1 MNKVKKIISAL
12 LIICMCAVMAFVN
25 KTDILAAGTA
35 RVSIGSASGTVG
47 DTVSIDVSI
56 SASSGI
62 GGATIYVSY
71 DPSILALSGSSSNS
85 GTAMVS
91 FMDESTAS
99 SQSKTI
105 TFRIIGAGTSSLN
118 VIGDSKVIDIDMQA
132 CSISKSSGS
141 VTASAPASYSSDNTL
156 SSLQISPGVLSPA
169 FSPDVTT
176 YTTSVG
182 ADCASLTVSAVPND
196 SKATVSVSGK
206 RMDPGFNTTTIT
218 VTAENGS
225 KRTYTIKTTKETNS
239 ASNENNQATGS
250 DSSNGSTDNNNDIP
264 DVQDPNSEAIQEPN
278 ITVDNAEYKIVSAND
293 EHPLPDGYTP
303 TEYDYNGTKVSAGV
317 GIDTGVTIVYLESTD
332 GKGESGYYVYDSV
345 RKTFSQ
351 FVEVSQPQFTYCIL
365 AIDEASMELPEG
377 YDVGRTV
384 INGKEVDAL
393 LDRTGN
399 YALFYGVSST
409 GETGWFRYNVN
420 DGTIQGYAGYNMADE
435 QVINTNTKTA
445 DSDKAFNTVSSYIF
459 VILAVLAVVIIALIV
474 VVIALS
480 IKLSKSKKAF
490 VGAMDGY
497 EDEDI
502 DEEDLDDMEL
512 EDDEEDTIYRIVQ
525 EGITNAIRHGHASRI
540 FINFKKVD
548 IWLVIRIR
556 DNGIGCK
563 DIHKGFGL
571 THMKERVDMLH
582 GTVTYSSNNGFQVVA
597 KLPIRWRNE
606 ER

>member
-12 LIICMCAVMAFVN
+12 LIICMCAGMAFVN

-105 TFRIIGAGTSSLN
+105 TFKIIGAGTSSLN

-141 VTASAPASYSSDNTL
+141 VKASAPASYSSDNTL

-250 DSSNGSTDNNNDIP
+250 DSSNGSTDNNNNIP

-459 VILAVLAVVIIALIV
+459 VILAILAVVIIALIV

-512 EDDEEDTIYRIVQ
+512 EDDEEDILYDDL
-525 EGITNAIRHGHASRI
+525 EE
-540 FINFKKVD
+540 D
-548 IWLVIRIR
+548 IDEEVS
-556 DNGIGCK
+556 DDAVPYQSSTTK
-563 DIHKGFGL
+563 D
-571 THMKERVDMLH
+571 
-582 GTVTYSSNNGFQVVA
+582 
-597 KLPIRWRNE
+597 LPEEYNE
-606 ER
+606 SEELELEEIDDK

>member
-105 TFRIIGAGTSSLN
+105 TFKIIGAGTSSLN

-156 SSLQISPGVLSPA
+156 ISLQISPGVLSPA

-512 EDDEEDTIYRIVQ
+512 EDDEEDILYDDL
-525 EGITNAIRHGHASRI
+525 EE
-540 FINFKKVD
+540 D
-548 IWLVIRIR
+548 IDEEVS
-556 DNGIGCK
+556 DDAVPYQSSTTK
-563 DIHKGFGL
+563 D
-571 THMKERVDMLH
+571 
-582 GTVTYSSNNGFQVVA
+582 
-597 KLPIRWRNE
+597 LPEEYNE
-606 ER
+606 SEELELEEIDDK

>member
-12 LIICMCAVMAFVN
+12 LIICMCAGMAFVN

-105 TFRIIGAGTSSLN
+105 TFKIIGAGTSSLN

-141 VTASAPASYSSDNTL
+141 VKASAPASYSSDNTL

-250 DSSNGSTDNNNDIP
+250 DSSNGSTDNNNNIP
-264 DVQDPNSEAIQEPN
+264 DVQDHNSEAIQEPN

-445 DSDKAFNTVSSYIF
+445 DSDKVFNTVSSYIF
-459 VILAVLAVVIIALIV
+459 VILAILAVVIIALIV

-512 EDDEEDTIYRIVQ
+512 EDDEEDILYDDL
-525 EGITNAIRHGHASRI
+525 EE
-540 FINFKKVD
+540 D
-548 IWLVIRIR
+548 IDEEVS
-556 DNGIGCK
+556 DDAVPYQSSTTK
-563 DIHKGFGL
+563 D
-571 THMKERVDMLH
+571 
-582 GTVTYSSNNGFQVVA
+582 
-597 KLPIRWRNE
+597 LPEEYNE
-606 ER
+606 SEELELEEIDDK

>member
-47 DTVSIDVSI
+47 DIVSIDVSI

-105 TFRIIGAGTSSLN
+105 TFKIIGAGTSSLN

-474 VVIALS
+474 IALS

-512 EDDEEDTIYRIVQ
+512 EDDEEDILYDDL
-525 EGITNAIRHGHASRI
+525 EE
-540 FINFKKVD
+540 D
-548 IWLVIRIR
+548 IDEEVS
-556 DNGIGCK
+556 DDAVPYQSSTTK
-563 DIHKGFGL
+563 D
-571 THMKERVDMLH
+571 
-582 GTVTYSSNNGFQVVA
+582 
-597 KLPIRWRNE
+597 LPEEYNE
-606 ER
+606 SEELELEEIDDK

>member
-47 DTVSIDVSI
+47 DIVSIDVSI

-105 TFRIIGAGTSSLN
+105 TFKIIGAGTSSLN

-250 DSSNGSTDNNNDIP
+250 DSSNGSTDNNNIP

-377 YDVGRTV
+377 YDVGRIV

-512 EDDEEDTIYRIVQ
+512 EDDEEDILYDDL
-525 EGITNAIRHGHASRI
+525 EE
-540 FINFKKVD
+540 D
-548 IWLVIRIR
+548 IDEEVS
-556 DNGIGCK
+556 DDAVPYQSSTTK
-563 DIHKGFGL
+563 D
-571 THMKERVDMLH
+571 
-582 GTVTYSSNNGFQVVA
+582 
-597 KLPIRWRNE
+597 LPEEYNE
-606 ER
+606 SEELELEEIDDK

>member
-105 TFRIIGAGTSSLN
+105 TFKIIGAGTSSLN

-435 QVINTNTKTA
+435 QVINTNIKTA
-445 DSDKAFNTVSSYIF
+445 DSDKAFNTVSSYIL
-459 VILAVLAVVIIALIV
+459 VILAILVVVIIALIV

-490 VGAMDGY
+490 VGVMDGY

-502 DEEDLDDMEL
+502 DEEDLDDMDL
-512 EDDEEDTIYRIVQ
+512 EDDEEDILYDDSEEDIDD
-525 EGITNAIRHGHASRI
+525 EAS
-540 FINFKKVD
+540 D
-548 IWLVIRIR
+548 
-556 DNGIGCK
+556 D
-563 DIHKGFGL
+563 DSPHQ
-571 THMKERVDMLH
+571 
-582 GTVTYSSNNGFQVVA
+582 SSATQD
-597 KLPIRWRNE
+597 LPEEYNE
-606 ER
+606 SEELELEEIDDK

>member
-47 DTVSIDVSI
+47 DIVSIDVSI

-105 TFRIIGAGTSSLN
+105 TFKIIGAGTSSLN

-156 SSLQISPGVLSPA
+156 SSLQISPDVLSPA

-474 VVIALS
+474 IVIALS

-512 EDDEEDTIYRIVQ
+512 EDDEEDILYDDL
-525 EGITNAIRHGHASRI
+525 EE
-540 FINFKKVD
+540 D
-548 IWLVIRIR
+548 IDEEVS
-556 DNGIGCK
+556 DDAVPYQSSTTK
-563 DIHKGFGL
+563 D
-571 THMKERVDMLH
+571 
-582 GTVTYSSNNGFQVVA
+582 
-597 KLPIRWRNE
+597 LPEEYNE
-606 ER
+606 SEELELEEIDDK

>member
-105 TFRIIGAGTSSLN
+105 TFKIIGAGTSSLN

-250 DSSNGSTDNNNDIP
+250 DSSNGSTDNNNIP

-345 RKTFSQ
+345 RKTFSP

-445 DSDKAFNTVSSYIF
+445 DSDKAFNTVSDYIF

-490 VGAMDGY
+490 VGVMDGY

-502 DEEDLDDMEL
+502 DEEDLDDMDL
-512 EDDEEDTIYRIVQ
+512 EDDEEDILYYDSEEDIDD
-525 EGITNAIRHGHASRI
+525 EAS
-540 FINFKKVD
+540 D
-548 IWLVIRIR
+548 
-556 DNGIGCK
+556 DASP
-563 DIHKGFGL
+563 HQ
-571 THMKERVDMLH
+571 
-582 GTVTYSSNNGFQVVA
+582 SSATQD
-597 KLPIRWRNE
+597 LPEEYNE
-606 ER
+606 SEELELEEIDDK

>member
-105 TFRIIGAGTSSLN
+105 TFKIIGAGTSSLN
-118 VIGDSKVIDIDMQA
+118 VIGDSKVIDIDMQG

-250 DSSNGSTDNNNDIP
+250 DSSNGSTDNNNIP

-420 DGTIQGYAGYNMADE
+420 DGTIQGYAGYNMVDE

-512 EDDEEDTIYRIVQ
+512 EDDEEDILYDDL
-525 EGITNAIRHGHASRI
+525 EE
-540 FINFKKVD
+540 D
-548 IWLVIRIR
+548 IDEEVS
-556 DNGIGCK
+556 DDAVPYQSSTTK
-563 DIHKGFGL
+563 D
-571 THMKERVDMLH
+571 
-582 GTVTYSSNNGFQVVA
+582 
-597 KLPIRWRNE
+597 LPEEYNE
-606 ER
+606 SEELELEEIDDK

>member
-105 TFRIIGAGTSSLN
+105 TFKIIGAGTSSLN

-156 SSLQISPGVLSPA
+156 SSLQIGPGVLSPA

-278 ITVDNAEYKIVSAND
+278 ITVDSAEYKIVSAND

-409 GETGWFRYNVN
+409 GETGWFRYNVS

-512 EDDEEDTIYRIVQ
+512 EDDEEDILYDDL
-525 EGITNAIRHGHASRI
+525 EE
-540 FINFKKVD
+540 D
-548 IWLVIRIR
+548 IDEEVS
-556 DNGIGCK
+556 DDAVPYQSSTTK
-563 DIHKGFGL
+563 D
-571 THMKERVDMLH
+571 
-582 GTVTYSSNNGFQVVA
+582 
-597 KLPIRWRNE
+597 LPEEYNE
-606 ER
+606 SEELELEEIDDK

>member
-35 RVSIGSASGTVG
+35 RVSIGSASGTIG

-105 TFRIIGAGTSSLN
+105 TFKIIGAGTSSLN

-512 EDDEEDTIYRIVQ
+512 EDDEEDILYYDSEEDIDD
-525 EGITNAIRHGHASRI
+525 EASDDA
-540 FINFKKVD
+540 VPYQSSTT
-548 IWLVIRIR
+548 
-556 DNGIGCK
+556 K
-563 DIHKGFGL
+563 D
-571 THMKERVDMLH
+571 
-582 GTVTYSSNNGFQVVA
+582 
-597 KLPIRWRNE
+597 LPEEYNE
-606 ER
+606 SEELELEEIDDK

>member
-47 DTVSIDVSI
+47 DIVSIDVSI

-105 TFRIIGAGTSSLN
+105 TFKIIGAGTSSLN

-332 GKGESGYYVYDSV
+332 GKGESGFYVYDSV

-512 EDDEEDTIYRIVQ
+512 EDDEEDILYDDL
-525 EGITNAIRHGHASRI
+525 EE
-540 FINFKKVD
+540 D
-548 IWLVIRIR
+548 IDEEVS
-556 DNGIGCK
+556 DDAVPYQSSTTK
-563 DIHKGFGL
+563 D
-571 THMKERVDMLH
+571 
-582 GTVTYSSNNGFQVVA
+582 
-597 KLPIRWRNE
+597 LPEEYNE
-606 ER
+606 SEELELEEIDDK

>member
-35 RVSIGSASGTVG
+35 RVSIGSASGTIG

-132 CSISKSSGS
+132 CSISKSSGL

-393 LDRTGN
+393 LERTGN

-474 VVIALS
+474 IVIALS

-512 EDDEEDTIYRIVQ
+512 EDDEEDILYDDL
-525 EGITNAIRHGHASRI
+525 EE
-540 FINFKKVD
+540 D
-548 IWLVIRIR
+548 IDEEVS
-556 DNGIGCK
+556 DDAVPYQSSTTK
-563 DIHKGFGL
+563 D
-571 THMKERVDMLH
+571 
-582 GTVTYSSNNGFQVVA
+582 
-597 KLPIRWRNE
+597 LPEEYNE
-606 ER
+606 SEELELEEIDDK

>member
-47 DTVSIDVSI
+47 DIVSIDVSI
-56 SASSGI
+56 SATSGI

-105 TFRIIGAGTSSLN
+105 TFKIIGAGTSSLN

-474 VVIALS
+474 IVIALS

-512 EDDEEDTIYRIVQ
+512 EDDEEDILYDDL
-525 EGITNAIRHGHASRI
+525 EE
-540 FINFKKVD
+540 D
-548 IWLVIRIR
+548 IDEEVS
-556 DNGIGCK
+556 DDAVPYQSSTTK
-563 DIHKGFGL
+563 D
-571 THMKERVDMLH
+571 
-582 GTVTYSSNNGFQVVA
+582 
-597 KLPIRWRNE
+597 LPEEYNE
-606 ER
+606 SEELELEEIDDK

>member
-47 DTVSIDVSI
+47 DIVSIDVSI

-105 TFRIIGAGTSSLN
+105 TFKIIGAGTSSLN

-156 SSLQISPGVLSPA
+156 SSLQISPGVLSPV

-474 VVIALS
+474 IVIALS

-512 EDDEEDTIYRIVQ
+512 EDDEEDILYDDL
-525 EGITNAIRHGHASRI
+525 EE
-540 FINFKKVD
+540 D
-548 IWLVIRIR
+548 IDEEVS
-556 DNGIGCK
+556 DDAVPYQSSTTK
-563 DIHKGFGL
+563 D
-571 THMKERVDMLH
+571 
-582 GTVTYSSNNGFQVVA
+582 
-597 KLPIRWRNE
+597 LPEEYNE
-606 ER
+606 SEELELEEIDDK

>member
-105 TFRIIGAGTSSLN
+105 TFKIIGAGTSSLN
-118 VIGDSKVIDIDMQA
+118 VIGDSKVIDIDMQG

-250 DSSNGSTDNNNDIP
+250 DSSNGSTDNNNIP

-502 DEEDLDDMEL
+502 DEEDLDDMDL
-512 EDDEEDTIYRIVQ
+512 EDDEEDILYDDSEEDIDD
-525 EGITNAIRHGHASRI
+525 EAS
-540 FINFKKVD
+540 D
-548 IWLVIRIR
+548 
-556 DNGIGCK
+556 D
-563 DIHKGFGL
+563 DSPHQ
-571 THMKERVDMLH
+571 
-582 GTVTYSSNNGFQVVA
+582 SSATQD
-597 KLPIRWRNE
+597 LPEEYNE
-606 ER
+606 SEELELEEIDDK

>member
-12 LIICMCAVMAFVN
+12 LIICMCAGMAFVN

-105 TFRIIGAGTSSLN
+105 TFKIIGAGTSSLN

-250 DSSNGSTDNNNDIP
+250 DSSNGSTDNNNNIP

-459 VILAVLAVVIIALIV
+459 VILAILAVVIIALIV

-502 DEEDLDDMEL
+502 DEEDLDNMEL
-512 EDDEEDTIYRIVQ
+512 EDDEEDILYDDL
-525 EGITNAIRHGHASRI
+525 EE
-540 FINFKKVD
+540 D
-548 IWLVIRIR
+548 IDEEVS
-556 DNGIGCK
+556 DDAVPYQSSTTK
-563 DIHKGFGL
+563 D
-571 THMKERVDMLH
+571 
-582 GTVTYSSNNGFQVVA
+582 
-597 KLPIRWRNE
+597 LPE
-606 ER
+606 ELELEEIDDK

>member
-105 TFRIIGAGTSSLN
+105 TFKIIGAGTSSLN

-206 RMDPGFNTTTIT
+206 RMDTGFNTTTIT

-512 EDDEEDTIYRIVQ
+512 EDDEEDILYDDL
-525 EGITNAIRHGHASRI
+525 EE
-540 FINFKKVD
+540 D
-548 IWLVIRIR
+548 IDEEVS
-556 DNGIGCK
+556 DDAVPYQSSTTK
-563 DIHKGFGL
+563 D
-571 THMKERVDMLH
+571 
-582 GTVTYSSNNGFQVVA
+582 
-597 KLPIRWRNE
+597 LPEEYNE
-606 ER
+606 SEELELEEIDDK

>member
-85 GTAMVS
+85 GTA
-91 FMDESTAS
+91 
-99 SQSKTI
+99 
-105 TFRIIGAGTSSLN
+105 SLN

-250 DSSNGSTDNNNDIP
+250 DSSNGSTDNNIP

-512 EDDEEDTIYRIVQ
+512 EDDEEDILYDDL
-525 EGITNAIRHGHASRI
+525 EE
-540 FINFKKVD
+540 D
-548 IWLVIRIR
+548 IDEEVS
-556 DNGIGCK
+556 DDAVPYQSSTTK
-563 DIHKGFGL
+563 D
-571 THMKERVDMLH
+571 
-582 GTVTYSSNNGFQVVA
+582 
-597 KLPIRWRNE
+597 LPEEYNE
-606 ER
+606 SEELELEEIDDK

>member
-35 RVSIGSASGTVG
+35 RVSIGSASGTIG

-206 RMDPGFNTTTIT
+206 RMDTGFNTTTIT

-512 EDDEEDTIYRIVQ
+512 EDDEEDILYDDL
-525 EGITNAIRHGHASRI
+525 EE
-540 FINFKKVD
+540 D
-548 IWLVIRIR
+548 IDEEVS
-556 DNGIGCK
+556 DDAVPYQSSTTK
-563 DIHKGFGL
+563 D
-571 THMKERVDMLH
+571 
-582 GTVTYSSNNGFQVVA
+582 
-597 KLPIRWRNE
+597 LPEEYNE
-606 ER
+606 SEELELEEIDDK

>member
-12 LIICMCAVMAFVN
+12 LIICMCAGMAFVN

-99 SQSKTI
+99 RQSKTI
-105 TFRIIGAGTSSLN
+105 TFKIIGAGTSSLN

-141 VTASAPASYSSDNTL
+141 VKASAPASYSSDNTL

-250 DSSNGSTDNNNDIP
+250 DSSNGSTDNNNNIP

-445 DSDKAFNTVSSYIF
+445 DSDKVFNTVSSYIF
-459 VILAVLAVVIIALIV
+459 VILAILAVVIIALIV

-512 EDDEEDTIYRIVQ
+512 EDDEEDILYDDL
-525 EGITNAIRHGHASRI
+525 EE
-540 FINFKKVD
+540 D
-548 IWLVIRIR
+548 IDEEVS
-556 DNGIGCK
+556 DDAVPYQSSTTK
-563 DIHKGFGL
+563 D
-571 THMKERVDMLH
+571 
-582 GTVTYSSNNGFQVVA
+582 
-597 KLPIRWRNE
+597 LPEEYNE
-606 ER
+606 SEELELEEIDDK

>member
-47 DTVSIDVSI
+47 DIVSIDVSI

-105 TFRIIGAGTSSLN
+105 TFKIIGAGTSSLN

-474 VVIALS
+474 IVIALS

-512 EDDEEDTIYRIVQ
+512 EDDEEDILYDDL
-525 EGITNAIRHGHASRI
+525 EE
-540 FINFKKVD
+540 D
-548 IWLVIRIR
+548 IDKEVS
-556 DNGIGCK
+556 DDAVPYQSSTTK
-563 DIHKGFGL
+563 D
-571 THMKERVDMLH
+571 
-582 GTVTYSSNNGFQVVA
+582 
-597 KLPIRWRNE
+597 LPEEYNE
-606 ER
+606 SEELELEEIDDK

>member
-35 RVSIGSASGTVG
+35 RVSIGSASGMVG

-105 TFRIIGAGTSSLN
+105 TFKIIGAGTSSLN

-250 DSSNGSTDNNNDIP
+250 DSSNGSTDNTNIP

-512 EDDEEDTIYRIVQ
+512 EGDEEDILYDDL
-525 EGITNAIRHGHASRI
+525 EE
-540 FINFKKVD
+540 D
-548 IWLVIRIR
+548 IDEEVS
-556 DNGIGCK
+556 DDAVPYQSSTTK
-563 DIHKGFGL
+563 D
-571 THMKERVDMLH
+571 
-582 GTVTYSSNNGFQVVA
+582 
-597 KLPIRWRNE
+597 LPEEYNE
-606 ER
+606 SEELELEEIDDK

>member
-47 DTVSIDVSI
+47 DIVSIDVSI

-105 TFRIIGAGTSSLN
+105 TFKIIGAGTSSLN

-351 FVEVSQPQFTYCIL
+351 FVEVSQPQYTYCIL

-399 YALFYGVSST
+399 YVLFYGVSST

-445 DSDKAFNTVSSYIF
+445 DSDKAFNTVSDYIF

-512 EDDEEDTIYRIVQ
+512 EDDEEDILYDDL
-525 EGITNAIRHGHASRI
+525 EE
-540 FINFKKVD
+540 D
-548 IWLVIRIR
+548 IDEEVS
-556 DNGIGCK
+556 DDAVPYQSSTTK
-563 DIHKGFGL
+563 D
-571 THMKERVDMLH
+571 
-582 GTVTYSSNNGFQVVA
+582 
-597 KLPIRWRNE
+597 LPEEYNE
-606 ER
+606 SEELELEEIDDK

>member
-105 TFRIIGAGTSSLN
+105 TFKIIGAGTSSLN

-239 ASNENNQATGS
+239 PSNENNQATGS

-512 EDDEEDTIYRIVQ
+512 EDDEEDILYDDL
-525 EGITNAIRHGHASRI
+525 EE
-540 FINFKKVD
+540 D
-548 IWLVIRIR
+548 IDEEVS
-556 DNGIGCK
+556 DDAVPYQSSTTK
-563 DIHKGFGL
+563 D
-571 THMKERVDMLH
+571 
-582 GTVTYSSNNGFQVVA
+582 
-597 KLPIRWRNE
+597 LPEEYNE
-606 ER
+606 SEELELEEIDDK

>member
-12 LIICMCAVMAFVN
+12 LIIGMCAVMAFVN

-47 DTVSIDVSI
+47 DIVSIDVSI

-105 TFRIIGAGTSSLN
+105 TFKIIGAGTSSLN

-399 YALFYGVSST
+399 YSLFYGVSST

-474 VVIALS
+474 IVIALS

-512 EDDEEDTIYRIVQ
+512 EDDEEDILYDDL
-525 EGITNAIRHGHASRI
+525 EE
-540 FINFKKVD
+540 D
-548 IWLVIRIR
+548 IDEEVS
-556 DNGIGCK
+556 DDAVPYQSSTTK
-563 DIHKGFGL
+563 D
-571 THMKERVDMLH
+571 
-582 GTVTYSSNNGFQVVA
+582 
-597 KLPIRWRNE
+597 LPEEYNE
-606 ER
+606 SEELELEEIDDK

>member
-105 TFRIIGAGTSSLN
+105 TFKIIGAGTSSLN

-132 CSISKSSGS
+132 CGISKSSGS

-250 DSSNGSTDNNNDIP
+250 DSSNGSTDNNNIP

-345 RKTFSQ
+345 RKTFSP

-445 DSDKAFNTVSSYIF
+445 DSDKAFNTVSDYIF

-480 IKLSKSKKAF
+480 IKLSNSKKAF

-502 DEEDLDDMEL
+502 DDMEL
-512 EDDEEDTIYRIVQ
+512 EDDEEDILYDDL
-525 EGITNAIRHGHASRI
+525 EE
-540 FINFKKVD
+540 D
-548 IWLVIRIR
+548 IDEEVS
-556 DNGIGCK
+556 DDAVPYQSSTTK
-563 DIHKGFGL
+563 D
-571 THMKERVDMLH
+571 
-582 GTVTYSSNNGFQVVA
+582 
-597 KLPIRWRNE
+597 LPEEYNE
-606 ER
+606 SEELELEEIDDK

>member
-35 RVSIGSASGTVG
+35 RVSIGSASGMVG

-105 TFRIIGAGTSSLN
+105 TFKIIGAGTSSLN

-250 DSSNGSTDNNNDIP
+250 DSSNGSTDNNNIP

-512 EDDEEDTIYRIVQ
+512 EDDEEDILYYDSEEDIDD
-525 EGITNAIRHGHASRI
+525 EAS
-540 FINFKKVD
+540 D
-548 IWLVIRIR
+548 
-556 DNGIGCK
+556 DASP
-563 DIHKGFGL
+563 HQ
-571 THMKERVDMLH
+571 
-582 GTVTYSSNNGFQVVA
+582 SSATQD
-597 KLPIRWRNE
+597 LPEEYNE
-606 ER
+606 SEELELEEIDDK

>member
-35 RVSIGSASGTVG
+35 RVSIGSASGTIG

-91 FMDESTAS
+91 FMDESTGS

-512 EDDEEDTIYRIVQ
+512 EDDEEDILYDDL
-525 EGITNAIRHGHASRI
+525 EE
-540 FINFKKVD
+540 D
-548 IWLVIRIR
+548 IDEEVS
-556 DNGIGCK
+556 DDAVPYQSSTTK
-563 DIHKGFGL
+563 D
-571 THMKERVDMLH
+571 
-582 GTVTYSSNNGFQVVA
+582 
-597 KLPIRWRNE
+597 LPEEYNE
-606 ER
+606 SEELELEEIDDK

>member
-12 LIICMCAVMAFVN
+12 LIICMCAGMAFVN
-25 KTDILAAGTA
+25 KTDVLAAGTA

-47 DTVSIDVSI
+47 DTVSVDVSI

-105 TFRIIGAGTSSLN
+105 TFKIIGAGTSSLN

-141 VTASAPASYSSDNTL
+141 VKASAPASYSSDNTL

-176 YTTSVG
+176 YTASVG

-250 DSSNGSTDNNNDIP
+250 DSSNGSTDNNNNIP

-459 VILAVLAVVIIALIV
+459 VILAILAVVIIALIV

-512 EDDEEDTIYRIVQ
+512 EDDEEDILYDDL
-525 EGITNAIRHGHASRI
+525 EE
-540 FINFKKVD
+540 D
-548 IWLVIRIR
+548 IDEEVS
-556 DNGIGCK
+556 DDAVPYQSSTTK
-563 DIHKGFGL
+563 D
-571 THMKERVDMLH
+571 
-582 GTVTYSSNNGFQVVA
+582 
-597 KLPIRWRNE
+597 LPEEYNE
-606 ER
+606 SEELELEEIDDK

>member
-105 TFRIIGAGTSSLN
+105 TFKIIGAGTSSLN

-141 VTASAPASYSSDNTL
+141 VTVSAPASYSSDNTL

-250 DSSNGSTDNNNDIP
+250 DSSNGSTDNNNIP

-512 EDDEEDTIYRIVQ
+512 EDDEEDILYDDL
-525 EGITNAIRHGHASRI
+525 EE
-540 FINFKKVD
+540 D
-548 IWLVIRIR
+548 IDEEVS
-556 DNGIGCK
+556 DDAVPYQSSTTK
-563 DIHKGFGL
+563 D
-571 THMKERVDMLH
+571 
-582 GTVTYSSNNGFQVVA
+582 
-597 KLPIRWRNE
+597 LPEEYNE
-606 ER
+606 SEELELEEIDDK

>member
-1 MNKVKKIISAL
+1 MNKVKKLISAL

-47 DTVSIDVSI
+47 DIVSIDVSI

-105 TFRIIGAGTSSLN
+105 TFKIIGAGTSSLN

-474 VVIALS
+474 IVIALS

-512 EDDEEDTIYRIVQ
+512 EDDEEDILYDDL
-525 EGITNAIRHGHASRI
+525 EE
-540 FINFKKVD
+540 D
-548 IWLVIRIR
+548 IDEEVS
-556 DNGIGCK
+556 DDAVPYQSSTTK
-563 DIHKGFGL
+563 D
-571 THMKERVDMLH
+571 
-582 GTVTYSSNNGFQVVA
+582 
-597 KLPIRWRNE
+597 LPEEYNE
-606 ER
+606 SEELELEEIDDK

>member
-47 DTVSIDVSI
+47 DIVSIDVSI

-105 TFRIIGAGTSSLN
+105 TFKIIGAGTSSLN

-474 VVIALS
+474 IVIALS

-512 EDDEEDTIYRIVQ
+512 EDDEEVILYDDL
-525 EGITNAIRHGHASRI
+525 EE
-540 FINFKKVD
+540 D
-548 IWLVIRIR
+548 IDEEVS
-556 DNGIGCK
+556 DDAVPYQSSTTK
-563 DIHKGFGL
+563 D
-571 THMKERVDMLH
+571 
-582 GTVTYSSNNGFQVVA
+582 
-597 KLPIRWRNE
+597 LPEEYNE
-606 ER
+606 SEELELEEIDDK